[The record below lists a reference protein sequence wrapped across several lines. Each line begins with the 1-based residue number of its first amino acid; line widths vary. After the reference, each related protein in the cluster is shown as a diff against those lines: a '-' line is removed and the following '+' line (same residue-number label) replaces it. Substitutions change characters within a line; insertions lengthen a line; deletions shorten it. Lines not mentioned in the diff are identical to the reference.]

1 MNKLYE
7 FSGKY
12 VKVELNDGQIIKG
25 YCYGYDSSEDNEE
38 GIASIDII
46 PDKEWRSGNFF
57 YANQIKSIEEIS
69 YQENREWLEKTYG
82 KR

>member
-7 FSGKY
+7 FLGKY
-12 VKVELNDGQIIKG
+12 IKIVLRNGDIYKG
-25 YCYGYDSSEDNEE
+25 YCEDFDTKEDSDE
-38 GIASIDII
+38 GIECIYMF
-46 PDKEWRSGNFF
+46 PDKDWRSGTFF